1 MASISRLL
9 LFVMLLGLGLS
20 STVYAETIEGLDLE
34 GECAKLVE
42 STILSDGLTGKGD
55 EELEVLSMRKSI
67 FDLLAK
73 DPKKNLVVQNP
84 FMIMNAAQRVSV
96 LLRSGGTDTVRIPGL
111 PQEITVFNLVSDGAN
126 KKRIIGQETS
136 IETIANNIDAQANGD
151 RSAASVPLQVGS
163 HGSGK
168 SELIQ
173 VLRDAFAQAT
183 KSKNSPHALWTFEW
197 KNMKSIPEVVELN
210 PRFEDYDGTIK
221 AVLDD
226 SPVLLLPKEIRDSVI
241 AKGNDAVLKMTGG
254 TQEAM
259 PYLELNPQDEGI
271 RRALLMHY
279 RNKLD
284 RDLTSE
290 EIVTIL
296 NHHTNLRRVIWD
308 ETSGALPKIDAQ
320 GDDVDLAGIFLAS
333 NPVMRV
339 THGPSHLFSW
349 EPSKILKGH
358 GNVVF
363 LDEVLRNPTEL
374 LRIFLGV
381 FQDRNVSLNG
391 SPSFP
396 LDCVFITATN
406 ASSLQ
411 KILQDPDN
419 HALIDRFLAV
429 EMPWTTNPN
438 QIQQILL
445 HNYSGKLKMQKLPGI
460 QTGEE
465 ELGEITNANMA
476 EIFPRNA
483 DPANTGTDYR
493 YKVILPMGDKEV
505 KFAPHALRLMS
516 YIIAATRMNTDQAK
530 AREVMPTSKLVVSQI
545 FRDPISRIRFEEG
558 KLTDIPAGE
567 VEDLR
572 RIAKLLD
579 EGSEGVASR
588 DAGRWL
594 GAVVAEARRPENHN
608 TISPDLVFK
617 VFMDILGKRIK
628 VPDNKTRLHWMQLAQ
643 TVATQLIVPQIDQ
656 DVALAMAA
664 DQAVIKAAYYDMF
677 DEMSAIYRDPRAA
690 TYKSR
695 ATNEEKTIDR
705 ERLAAVSQI
714 FERAQGR
721 RLDIAQIAMYT
732 TATYN
737 PAKGASEVLHEGL
750 LGAITA
756 YYAKLTSRLVSVADM
771 AKFAQTG
778 EGDQEVRSQY
788 DTVIRNMKKLGYD
801 QASAE
806 AAMRFKGR
814 IEALDAQ
821 VQQR

>member
-1 MASISRLL
+1 
-9 LFVMLLGLGLS
+9 MLLGLGLS
-20 STVYAETIEGLDLE
+20 STVYAETIEGLDVE
-34 GECAKLVE
+34 GECAKLVAN
-42 STILSDGLTGKGD
+42 TILSDGLTGKGD
-55 EELEVLSMRKSI
+55 EELEVLTMRKSI
-67 FDLLAK
+67 LDLLAK
-73 DPKKNLVVQNP
+73 DPEKNLVVQNP
-84 FMIMNAAQRVSV
+84 FMIMNSAQRVSV

-111 PQEITVFNLVSDGAN
+111 PQEITVFNVVSDGAN
-126 KKRIIGQETS
+126 NKRIIGQETS
-136 IETIANNIDAQANGD
+136 IETIASNIDAQANGD

-173 VLRDAFAQAT
+173 VLREAFTRAT

-210 PRFEDYDGTIK
+210 PRFEDYNGTIK
-221 AVLDD
+221 AVQDD

-259 PYLELNPQDEGI
+259 PYLDLNPQDEGI

-279 RNKLD
+279 RNKFN

-308 ETSGALPKIDAQ
+308 EASGALPVIDAQ

-374 LRIFLGV
+374 LRIFLRI
-381 FQDRNVSLNG
+381 FQERKVSLNG
-391 SPSFP
+391 SPDFP

-419 HALIDRFLAV
+419 HALIDRFLPV

-465 ELGEITNANMA
+465 ELGEIKKANMA

-516 YIIAATRMNTDQAK
+516 YIVAATRMNTDQAK

-628 VPDNKTRLHWMQLAQ
+628 VPDNKTRLYWMQLAQ

-732 TATYN
+732 TATFN

-778 EGDQEVRSQY
+778 EGDQEVRSQF
-788 DTVIRNMKKLGYD
+788 DTVIKNMKKLGYD
-801 QASAE
+801 QASAI
-806 AAMRFKGR
+806 AALRFKGR
-814 IEALDAQ
+814 IEALVAQ
-821 VQQR
+821 VQQQR